1 MNATE
6 ARKALYALVKRAE
19 EDGRTTL
26 IHKGQKRQDRVLLAP
41 LDVLPAARKTEVL
54 PSHVLSAA
62 QKDFGDLITRA
73 AQGQPQVLLRNTTP
87 VAVLLPADAVSA
99 THSSDPA
106 AATGPV
112 PAGGAVNSSRN
123 PERDSA
129 PRRLATLGD
138 AIGAVLTS
146 GQVTGPLF
154 GLSGLDVATG
164 GLPSGRLTL
173 VAAAP
178 NVGGSLLGLA
188 AARQTALVDGHKVLY
203 AASGPNR
210 ADIMRRILAAET
222 GGDYPRLKQGRL
234 TAQEQ
239 QVAQQLV
246 QAPLLIDDGSDLTAE
261 AIAETAPLVK
271 DLALVV
277 VDRLQ
282 AAPSARLPLSGERLA
297 DASQVLASLAR
308 TLHVPVLAII
318 DSDDPALLGLL
329 DADVLVTLTPM
340 DDRSKVQVT
349 VEERDFGAIGTAYLR
364 PDLLHARF
372 LDVGAAPVG
381 RAGGEGSTRSL
392 GNPVEQEL
400 AEAALTYT
408 SGAQQGLPAS
418 VTHVLA
424 ALRTALTNGDPEAL
438 AELGP
443 SLAETAAVPPQL
455 PDTAEGRRLAAA
467 LQAYG
472 TAASAGT
479 TGQPVAAALQPTAD
493 RGQVPDIDEE
503 DDGDGLVP
511 GDEEDEPE
519 GAVFPALRILKD
531 AVARSKM
538 HPIPVIRTE
547 ERDSGPWP
555 LISEDMDGEPRWV
568 HPDVT
573 LTRVPHI
580 KVNGKRVRRD
590 QLDVPDSFGEGVLC
604 LIDRNGSYPSACS
617 AVPLAPNKLLHTGP
631 LHAFDKTKAG
641 IYLIDIP
648 EWNRTDMPHPLGRL
662 IDRPDEQG
670 RVWVTT
676 PHIKQF
682 EKLVREGH
690 LATAPTI
697 HDSWTGKANESLF
710 KPFYEATRKARTE
723 LVQIGGDPYKAYK
736 TRLSIALRLLWPKR
750 AEQRSPFW
758 RPDWRMS
765 MVAEAS
771 VRHWSVA
778 FRAVQQGHTLLA
790 LRNVDAAVFWTP
802 PGTPPATY
810 RIGTGFGEVK
820 AKFIRPGEIIP
831 EGDDGW
837 PGPQATEAP
846 WAPPWATSY
855 APRSPPATGCP
866 RTPPNIGTPSSPSSP
881 QLTAVIRPWRTPAS
895 T

>member
-6 ARKALYALVKRAE
+6 ARNALYALVKRAE

-26 IHKGQKRQDRVLLAP
+26 ICKGQKRQDRVLLAP
-41 LDVLPAARKTEVL
+41 LDLLPAARKAEVL

-62 QKDFGDLITRA
+62 QRDFGDLITRA

-87 VAVLLPADAVSA
+87 VAVLLPADAVFA
-99 THSSDPA
+99 AHSSGLA
-106 AATGPV
+106 AATV
-112 PAGGAVNSSRN
+112 SGGGVVNGQGDGDRGGT
-123 PERDSA
+123 

-138 AIGAVLTS
+138 AIGAVLAS
-146 GQVTGPLF
+146 GQAVGPVF
-154 GLSGLDVATG
+154 GLSGLDAAAG

-188 AARQTALVDGHKVLY
+188 AARQTALVDGRKVLY

-239 QVAQQLV
+239 RVAQQLV

-261 AIAETAPLVK
+261 AIAETAPHVK

-282 AAPSARLPLSGERLA
+282 AAPNARLPLSGDRLP

-329 DADVLVTLTPM
+329 DADVLVTLAPAK
-340 DDRSKVQVT
+340 DPSRVQVT
-349 VEERDFGAIGTAYLR
+349 VAERDFGAIGSAYLR

-372 LDVGAAPVG
+372 LDAGAAPLDPTHG
-381 RAGGEGSTRSL
+381 PGGPALSPATGATAA
-392 GNPVEQEL
+392 VEL
-400 AEAALTYT
+400 AEAALPYT
-408 SGAQQGLPAS
+408 SGGRQGIPAAL
-418 VTHVLA
+418 THELA
-424 ALRTALTNGDPEAL
+424 AWRTAVASSDQEAL
-438 AELGP
+438 MGILP
-443 SLAETAAVPPQL
+443 SLLQAAAAVSRM
-455 PDTAEGRRLAAA
+455 PDTAEGHRLAAA
-467 LQAYG
+467 LRAYS
-472 TAASAGT
+472 TPVPADAAASG
-479 TGQPVAAALQPTAD
+479 GQAAAAGVAVHAPAD
-493 RGQVPDIDEE
+493 RGQVEDDGAEDEE
-503 DDGDGLVP
+503 DGQDDLAPEDEEDSHDDLAP
-511 GDEEDEPE
+511 GDERDEPE
-519 GAVFPALRILKD
+519 GHVFPALRILKD
-531 AVARSKM
+531 AVDRSKM
-538 HPIPVIRTE
+538 HPVPVIRTE

-590 QLDVPDSFGEGVLC
+590 LLDVSASFGEGVMC

-631 LHAFDKTKAG
+631 LEAFDKTKAG

-648 EWNRTDMPHPLGRL
+648 EWNRTDMPHPLGR
-662 IDRPDEQG
+662 IIERPDDQG

-676 PHIKQF
+676 PHIKQL

-690 LATAPTI
+690 LAAAPVI

-723 LVQIGGDPYKAYK
+723 LVQVGGDPYKAYK

-750 AEQRSPFW
+750 QEQKSPFY

-778 FRAVQQGHTLLA
+778 FRAVQEGHTLLA
-790 LRNVDAAVFWTP
+790 LRNVDAAVFWTT

-820 AKFIRPGEIIP
+820 AKFVQRGEIIP
-831 EGDDGW
+831 EGDD
-837 PGPQATEAP
+837 
-846 WAPPWATSY
+846 
-855 APRSPPATGCP
+855 
-866 RTPPNIGTPSSPSSP
+866 
-881 QLTAVIRPWRTPAS
+881 
-895 T
+895 

>member
-1 MNATE
+1 MGQPAHEEAAMNATE
-6 ARKALYALVKRAE
+6 ARNALYALVKRAE
-19 EDGRTTL
+19 EDGRATL
-26 IHKGQKRQDRVLLAP
+26 ICKGQKRQDRVLLAP
-41 LDVLPAARKTEVL
+41 LDLLPAARKAEVL

-62 QKDFGDLITRA
+62 QKDFGDLVTRA

-99 THSSDPA
+99 THSSESATDA
-106 AATGPV
+106 APV
-112 PAGGAVNSSRN
+112 GGAVNSPRN
-123 PERDSA
+123 PERASA

-146 GQVTGPLF
+146 GQAAGPLF
-154 GLSGLDVATG
+154 GLSGLDAATG

-188 AARQTALVDGHKVLY
+188 AARQTALVDGRKVLY

-234 TAQEQ
+234 TAREQ

-261 AIAETAPLVK
+261 AIAETAPHVK

-282 AAPSARLPLSGERLA
+282 AAHSARLPLSGERLP

-308 TLHVPVLAII
+308 TLHVPVLAIV
-318 DSDDPALLGLL
+318 DSVAPALLGLL
-329 DADVLVTLTPM
+329 DADVLVTLAPEE
-340 DDRSKVQVT
+340 DSSKVQVT
-349 VEERDFGAIGTAYLR
+349 VAERDFGAIGSAYLR

-372 LDVGAAPVG
+372 LDAGVAPVD
-381 RAGGEGSTRSL
+381 RAGVEGTARSL
-392 GNPVEQEL
+392 GSAVEQEL
-400 AEAALTYT
+400 AEAALPYT
-408 SGAQQGLPAS
+408 SGAQQGLPAPL
-418 VTHVLA
+418 THVLA

-438 AELGP
+438 AELEP
-443 SLAETAAVPPQL
+443 PLAEAAAAPPHL

-479 TGQPVAAALQPTAD
+479 SGQPDAAAAQPTAD
-493 RGQVPDIDEE
+493 RGHVPDGDEE
-503 DDGDGLVP
+503 DDRDGLVP

-519 GAVFPALRILKD
+519 GVVFPALRILKD

-547 ERDSGPWP
+547 ARDSGPWP

-568 HPDVT
+568 HPDIT

-580 KVNGKRVRRD
+580 KANGKRVRRD
-590 QLDVPDSFGEGVLC
+590 QLEVPGSFGEGVLC

-631 LHAFDKTKAG
+631 LDTFDKTQAG

-648 EWNRTDMPHPLGRL
+648 QWNRTDMPHPLGR
-662 IDRPDEQG
+662 IIERPDDQG

-676 PHIKQF
+676 PHIKQL

-690 LATAPTI
+690 LPVAPTI
-697 HDSWTGKANESLF
+697 HDSWTGKANESLL

-723 LVQIGGDPYKAYK
+723 LVQAGGDPYKAYK

-750 AEQRSPFW
+750 QEQRSPFW

-778 FRAVQQGHTLLA
+778 FKAVQEGHTLLA

-802 PGTPPATY
+802 DGTPPSTY

-820 AKFIRPGEIIP
+820 AKFIQPGEIIP
-831 EGDDGW
+831 EGDD
-837 PGPQATEAP
+837 
-846 WAPPWATSY
+846 
-855 APRSPPATGCP
+855 
-866 RTPPNIGTPSSPSSP
+866 
-881 QLTAVIRPWRTPAS
+881 
-895 T
+895 